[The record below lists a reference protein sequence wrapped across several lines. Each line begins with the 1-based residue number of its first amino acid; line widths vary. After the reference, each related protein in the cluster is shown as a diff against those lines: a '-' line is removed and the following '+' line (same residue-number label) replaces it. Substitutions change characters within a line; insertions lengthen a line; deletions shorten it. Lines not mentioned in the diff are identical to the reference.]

1 MAESERTRITVETI
15 VSAEPER
22 VWDCW
27 TLPEHIVRWNQASA
41 DWHTTRAEND
51 LRAGGKFL
59 SRMEAKDGSFGYQ
72 FSGTIQELR
81 EMEKILSRLDDGRS
95 VEFHFVKI
103 DDGTTKF
110 TMLFEPETKNT
121 RETQKRFW
129 DVVLNN
135 FEKYVEKQK

>member
-1 MAESERTRITVETI
+1 METI
-15 VSAEPER
+15 KSEVMLLAPLKR
-22 VWDCW
+22 VWDCFAD
-27 TLPEHIVRWNQASA
+27 PKHISKWFFATHSYKVPKAV
-41 DWHTTRAEND
+41 ND
-51 LRAGGKFL
+51 LREGGKFNYA
-59 SRMEAKDGSFGYQ
+59 MEAKDGSFGYQ

-81 EMEKILSRLDDGRS
+81 DLEKILSRLDDGRS